1 MADGNDALG
10 YLIAYAIFSF
20 IVSFFTVLAIFK
32 GCQWHGRL
40 RLLSVIPCAVGAA
53 FPTMMFNL
61 IRTSRTPRLLPI
73 AVRASF
79 GLASIAVS
87 YSVPRR

>member
-1 MADGNDALG
+1 MADGDDALG
-10 YLIAYAIFSF
+10 YLVAYAIFSF

-61 IRTSRTPRLLPI
+61 IRTSSSPRLPV

-79 GLASIAVS
+79 GLASIAVR
-87 YSVPRR
+87 YLVPR